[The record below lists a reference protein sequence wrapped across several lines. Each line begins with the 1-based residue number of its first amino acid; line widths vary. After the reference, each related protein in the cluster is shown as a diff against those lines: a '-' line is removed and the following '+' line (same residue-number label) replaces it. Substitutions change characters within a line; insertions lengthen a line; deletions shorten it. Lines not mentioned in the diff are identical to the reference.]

1 MIKMGTEFVMMLS
14 SVGYDFAE
22 KEGMSTIAPRHII
35 SALVYL
41 GYGEYVDQIED
52 LIEEVK
58 TDTKLKACTSFSKLP
73 IWNDDRTNKTDR
85 RIKS

>member
-41 GYGEYVDQIED
+41 GYGEYVEQIED
-52 LIEEVK
+52 LIEKVK
-58 TDTKLKACTSFSKLP
+58 VDTKLKVCTSFPELP
-73 IWNDDRTNKTDR
+73 SWDDDRANKMDR